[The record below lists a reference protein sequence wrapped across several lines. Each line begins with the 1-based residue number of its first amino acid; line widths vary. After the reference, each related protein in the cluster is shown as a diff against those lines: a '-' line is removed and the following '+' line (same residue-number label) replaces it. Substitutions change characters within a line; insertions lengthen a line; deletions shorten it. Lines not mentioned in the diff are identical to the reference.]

1 MVISSHSLT
10 LPVSGTL
17 RPCYTDSFLGCSLQN
32 VAMEAAREGEFDLFS
47 LVISFSV
54 PRCESIPGKQKTV
67 RYRWSIMNTEILE
80 KKSKSLYWRNVNT
93 HSQNAFWQERKQRQI
108 SEKKRDT
115 LPFWTLSCKI
125 LIKCT
130 SVELR
135 LFFYFKENG
144 ILRVKSVL
152 KYVTFNP
159 IQCSSFLRRGMITRT
174 GTSDELSRFIE
185 DSNRRTSPKYLS
197 LKSFSMPRERS
208 RFG

>member
-10 LPVSGTL
+10 HPVSGTL

-54 PRCESIPGKQKTV
+54 PKCKSIRIKQKTV

-80 KKSKSLYWRNVNT
+80 KKIQIIVLTKCQHPFSKRFLARAKTKTNFS
-93 HSQNAFWQERKQRQI
+93 K
-108 SEKKRDT
+108 KKRDT

-125 LIKCT
+125 FIKCT

-135 LFFYFKENG
+135 LFFYSKENG

-159 IQCSSFLRRGMITRT
+159 IQCSSFLRQGMITRT

-185 DSNRRTSPKYLS
+185 DSNWRTSLKYLS
-197 LKSFSMPRERS
+197 
-208 RFG
+208 

>member
-1 MVISSHSLT
+1 MVSSSHSLT

-54 PRCESIPGKQKTV
+54 PKCESIPRKQKTV
-67 RYRWSIMNTEILE
+67 RCRWSIMNTEILE

-159 IQCSSFLRRGMITRT
+159 IQCSSFLRQGMITRT

-185 DSNRRTSPKYLS
+185 DSNWRTSRKYLS

>member
-54 PRCESIPGKQKTV
+54 PKCESIPRKQKTV
-67 RYRWSIMNTEILE
+67 RCRWSIMNTEILE

-108 SEKKRDT
+108 SEKKKGTPYRFERFRVRFELNVQVLNSVFSSTLKKTEFYVWSQFWST
-115 LPFWTLSCKI
+115 LPSTRSNVPASFA
-125 LIKCT
+125 
-130 SVELR
+130 
-135 LFFYFKENG
+135 KEWLQEREHPMN
-144 ILRVKSVL
+144 
-152 KYVTFNP
+152 FHA
-159 IQCSSFLRRGMITRT
+159 
-174 GTSDELSRFIE
+174 
-185 DSNRRTSPKYLS
+185 S
-197 LKSFSMPRERS
+197 LKIATEELHWNICL
-208 RFG
+208 

>member
-1 MVISSHSLT
+1 MWKHSYKTENCEVQMEYNEYWDLRKKIQIIVLT
-10 LPVSGTL
+10 KCQHPFSK
-17 RPCYTDSFLGCSLQN
+17 RFL
-32 VAMEAAREGEFDLFS
+32 ARA
-47 LVISFSV
+47 
-54 PRCESIPGKQKTV
+54 KTKTNF
-67 RYRWSIMNTEILE
+67 R
-80 KKSKSLYWRNVNT
+80 
-93 HSQNAFWQERKQRQI
+93 RK
-108 SEKKRDT
+108 KKRDT

-159 IQCSSFLRRGMITRT
+159 IQCSSFLRQGMITRT

-185 DSNRRTSPKYLS
+185 DSNWRTSLKYLS